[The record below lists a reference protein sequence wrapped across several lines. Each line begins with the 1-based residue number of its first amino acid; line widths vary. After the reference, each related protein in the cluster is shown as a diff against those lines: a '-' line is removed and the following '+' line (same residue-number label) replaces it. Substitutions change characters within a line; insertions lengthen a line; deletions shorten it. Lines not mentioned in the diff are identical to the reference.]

1 MHMVRVIKVNEMCGG
16 QVTIVC
22 VVYSDQLIISY
33 YYRLLRNNLVNNP

>member
-22 VVYSDQLIISY
+22 VVYSNQLIIS
-33 YYRLLRNNLVNNP
+33 YYRLLRNNLINNP